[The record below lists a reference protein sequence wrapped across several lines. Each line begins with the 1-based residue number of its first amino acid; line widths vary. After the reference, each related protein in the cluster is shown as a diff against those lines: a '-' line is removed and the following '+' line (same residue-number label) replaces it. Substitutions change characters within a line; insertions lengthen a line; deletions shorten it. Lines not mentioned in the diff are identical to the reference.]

1 MRFFERL
8 LLPVTLGLI
17 ACGSELSQVDHESSL
32 PTAKEIETAVKQ
44 VEIQSESNPN
54 NFTTE
59 GKPTK
64 TIETPWGPREVYDS
78 AHDPDIIRFFDEF
91 RTSAN
96 TFNVE
101 EFYSPSRHFSRSL
114 SRAQG
119 ASKLDLARIGCVEI
133 INYACQRVRIK
144 IEPVCDF
151 STTLGQSSSSP
162 CEVRNFYHVN
172 GMGSFGELVNSDVRR
187 DECERAGKPHTSMA
201 YKGDIL
207 IDLPRDEFL
216 ASITDLVCN
225 VWRGEEDWTWFKSL
239 H

>member
-101 EFYSPSRHFSRSL
+101 EFYSPSRHFSRDL

-144 IEPVCDF
+144 IDPVCDF
-151 STTLGQSSSSP
+151 NTTLGQSSSSP

-172 GMGSFGELVNSDVRR
+172 GICLLY
-187 DECERAGKPHTSMA
+187 TSPS
-201 YKGDIL
+201 
-207 IDLPRDEFL
+207 PRD
-216 ASITDLVCN
+216 
-225 VWRGEEDWTWFKSL
+225 RG
-239 H
+239 

>member
-91 RTSAN
+91 RTRQTHLMLKNFIHPA
-96 TFNVE
+96 VI
-101 EFYSPSRHFSRSL
+101 L
-114 SRAQG
+114 VAI
-119 ASKLDLARIGCVEI
+119 LAGHREHL
-133 INYACQRVRIK
+133 N
-144 IEPVCDF
+144 
-151 STTLGQSSSSP
+151 
-162 CEVRNFYHVN
+162 
-172 GMGSFGELVNSDVRR
+172 
-187 DECERAGKPHTSMA
+187 
-201 YKGDIL
+201 
-207 IDLPRDEFL
+207 
-216 ASITDLVCN
+216 
-225 VWRGEEDWTWFKSL
+225 
-239 H
+239 